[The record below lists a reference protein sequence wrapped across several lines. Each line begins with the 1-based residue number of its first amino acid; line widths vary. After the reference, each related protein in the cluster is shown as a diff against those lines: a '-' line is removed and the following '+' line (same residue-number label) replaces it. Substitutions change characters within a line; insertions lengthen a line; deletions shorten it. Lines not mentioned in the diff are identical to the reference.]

1 MNEYNAS
8 AFRGQSCS
16 CFIDFAGSGVGV
28 LGYTSAR
35 DGFGLDLGLIFDLF
49 FFPFVKQSGKK
60 KKLAMDNALKS
71 PIHIPIQGGF

>member
-49 FFPFVKQSGKK
+49 FSICK
-60 KKLAMDNALKS
+60 A
-71 PIHIPIQGGF
+71 IR

>member
-8 AFRGQSCS
+8 AFRGQSYS
-16 CFIDFAGSGVGV
+16 SFIDFAGSGVGV

-49 FFPFVKQSGKK
+49 FSICK
-60 KKLAMDNALKS
+60 A
-71 PIHIPIQGGF
+71 IR